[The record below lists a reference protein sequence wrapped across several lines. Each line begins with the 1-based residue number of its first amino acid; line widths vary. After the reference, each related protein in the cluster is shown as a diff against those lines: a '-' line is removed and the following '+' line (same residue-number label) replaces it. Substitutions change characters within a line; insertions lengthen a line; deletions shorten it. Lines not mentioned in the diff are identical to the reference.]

1 MTDDSPHRRIL
12 VIDDEEVVHQS
23 LRRIL
28 ARLDL
33 EVEAV
38 LTAAEGLAR
47 LERGAFD
54 LIITDL
60 MMPGMSGIELLQET
74 ARRGMQIPTLM
85 ITGYPTIRTAVKALR
100 LGAVDYIAKPYT
112 RKELLGPVKRALRLE
127 EPPKDAALPSPGGAP
142 SAAELRPG
150 DRVALPH
157 HAWAE
162 AQQDGTF
169 LIGLEA
175 SFLQAAGE
183 IIEAEGPGELDLLE
197 QGFIG
202 VRLTSRDGDSHG
214 VAMPLS
220 GQVIAV
226 NEQAL
231 ASAGALT
238 ADQWLLRIVPS
249 QLGSELEL
257 LVKA

>member
-1 MTDDSPHRRIL
+1 MTEALPSRRIL

-28 ARLDL
+28 TRLGI

-38 LTAAEGLAR
+38 LTAAEGIAR
-47 LERGAFD
+47 LERGGIA
-54 LIITDL
+54 LVITDL
-60 MMPGMSGIELLQET
+60 MMPGMGGIELLQELGH
-74 ARRGMQIPTLM
+74 RGIHVPALM

-127 EPPKDAALPSPGGAP
+127 EPPRDATLPSPAGAP
-142 SAAELRPG
+142 TTLLPG
-150 DRVALPH
+150 ERVMLPH

-169 LIGLEA
+169 IIGLDP
-175 SFLQAAGE
+175 SFLLAAGE
-183 IIEAEGPGELDLLE
+183 IAEAEGPGEMDLLE

-202 VRLTSRDGDSHG
+202 IRLTNRDGDVHG

-226 NEQAL
+226 NDEAL
-231 ASAGALT
+231 SSVGTLSADL
-238 ADQWLLRIVPS
+238 WLVRIIPS
-249 QLGSELEL
+249 QLPTELEV
-257 LVKA
+257 LVKK